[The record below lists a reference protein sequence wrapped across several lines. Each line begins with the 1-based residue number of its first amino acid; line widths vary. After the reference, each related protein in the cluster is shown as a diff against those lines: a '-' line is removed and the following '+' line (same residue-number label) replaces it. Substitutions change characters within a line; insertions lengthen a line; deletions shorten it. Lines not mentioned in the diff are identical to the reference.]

1 VDSVLQIHAIYNLLQ
16 ASELAATVD
25 KISELEQSNYQ
36 AQMKRLEWKY
46 LQDSTAVLESA
57 LSCFEEKLKE
67 VCELEAQSEFSTVD
81 LLATMVNHKV
91 SLHDAMWNKV
101 RDDFFRQNISVERL
115 DNVSSMNGMLYL
127 IDLWHMKLQKLK
139 TNLLTEFEYLKGV
152 MQEAC
157 GAVKTGKILSQ
168 EINNFIGSVTDCHLA
183 EILVC

>member
-1 VDSVLQIHAIYNLLQ
+1 LLLNIINFAFQ
-16 ASELAATVD
+16 
-25 KISELEQSNYQ
+25 KIS
-36 AQMKRLEWKY
+36 
-46 LQDSTAVLESA
+46 
-57 LSCFEEKLKE
+57 
-67 VCELEAQSEFSTVD
+67 
-81 LLATMVNHKV
+81 
-91 SLHDAMWNKV
+91 
-101 RDDFFRQNISVERL
+101 
-115 DNVSSMNGMLYL
+115 NGMLYL